1 MTEHLIYY
9 IISFIGIWLG
19 AGLSIR
25 SVERISHKLKLS
37 SFSVSFLM
45 LGMLTSIGEFS
56 VGVNAIIENDPEI
69 YVGNLIGASIV
80 IFMLIIPL
88 LALVGRGIKI
98 NKELQGPSMIMSL
111 IVIAAPVILAI
122 DGVINRFDSLCIV
135 VLYGILAIRIRSQK
149 GVFEQLREMTAMRP
163 FKSFPVSHELGKI
176 VLGLVILFASSH
188 VVVEQTLY
196 FSTFFG
202 VSPFLL
208 SLLFISIGTNI
219 PELSLAVRSAF
230 MKDNQVAFGDY
241 VGSAAFNSF
250 LVGALTIWYGKPVI
264 LTNSYLVSLLFLIVG
279 LLAFYFFAKS
289 KHVISRTEGLLL
301 LVLYGMF
308 LWSEIALHTWRAG
321 PAS

>member
-1 MTEHLIYY
+1 MSQHLIYY
-9 IISFIGIWLG
+9 ILSFVGIWLG
-19 AGLSIR
+19 AGLAIR
-25 SVERISHKLKLS
+25 SVERVSHKLKLS
-37 SFSVSFLM
+37 SFSVSFLL

-88 LALVGRGIKI
+88 LALLGRGIKVH
-98 NKELQGPSMIMSL
+98 KELQGPNMIMSL
-111 IVIAAPVILAI
+111 IVIAAPVILSI
-122 DGVINRFDSLCIV
+122 DGVINRFDSICIIM
-135 VLYGILAIRIRSQK
+135 LYGLLAIRIRSQK
-149 GVFEQLREMTAMRP
+149 GVFEQLREMTTMRP
-163 FKSFPVSHELGKI
+163 FKSFHAIREVGKI
-176 VLGLVILFASSH
+176 LLGLTILFISSH

-196 FSTFFG
+196 FSSFLG

-208 SLLFISIGTNI
+208 SLLLISIGTNI
-219 PELSLAVRSAF
+219 PELSLALRSSF
-230 MKDNQVAFGDY
+230 MKDNEVAFGDY

-250 LVGALTIWYGKPVI
+250 LVGALTLWYGQPVI

-289 KHVISRTEGLLL
+289 KHVISRVEGLLL

-308 LWSEIALHTWRAG
+308 LWSEIALHTWRMG
-321 PAS
+321 P